1 MLTFARRT
9 TVQLAVAAGYEV
21 ITTASAHNFDYVKKL
36 GASQVFDYNSPT
48 VHEDL
53 LKAFESKTLAGVMD
67 CIGAPAWAICVDV
80 ALVCPLRSSIR
91 AEPTNA

>member
-1 MLTFARRT
+1 MLTSMRYT

-36 GASQVFDYNSPT
+36 GASQAFDYNSPT

-53 LKAFESKTLAGVMD
+53 LNAFKSKTLAGVMD
-67 CIGAPAWAICVDV
+67 SIGAPAWATCVDV
-80 ALVCPLRSSIR
+80 ALVRPLY
-91 AEPTNA
+91 